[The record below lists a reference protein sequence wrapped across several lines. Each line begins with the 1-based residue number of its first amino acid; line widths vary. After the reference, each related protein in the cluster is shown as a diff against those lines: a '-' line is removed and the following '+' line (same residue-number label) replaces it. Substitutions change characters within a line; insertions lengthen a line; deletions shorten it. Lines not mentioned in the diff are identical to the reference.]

1 MEAITTAV
9 TSAGTMIFGLI
20 GDVVDLIVAQPLL
33 LLPIGVT
40 FIGMG
45 VGFAKSLIRV

>member
-1 MEAITTAV
+1 MEAIVTAV

-20 GDVVDLIVAQPLL
+20 GDTISLVVEQPLL

-40 FIGMG
+40 FVGMG
-45 VGFAKSLIRV
+45 IGFAKSLVRV